1 MSFLER
7 HELVARM
14 EWMLR
19 LGALGMSSVLAPTI
33 LGTVCLDLVQ
43 DTLHTDDVLRWLLV
57 TITLSTVIAG
67 LVMHIALAK
76 RSGRMLFGLSC
87 LGGFLFVVL
96 TGGLYELLDGEF
108 ASAGTG
114 LLVGATFGAVLSIP
128 CGGLFG
134 LLFLGMFVPTQ
145 KRLADPAQDSLA
157 HTANALARVLL
168 IASAIAMLAVSR
180 IEGPYCSTFFSL
192 LSRSF
197 QYEAPEGTDIAWT
210 RYLIGAPFV
219 IAALALSLYAHLEQ
233 RRLRLLRESL
243 GRRDLNDWNISD
255 LSPTSEAMP
264 LTEADRSA
272 PHKLLLEDS
281 HSDLEAS
288 SVHAYRHHAR
298 PAAVYIGIIAPPELP
313 Q

>member
-1 MSFLER
+1 MRFLER
-7 HELVARM
+7 HELVTRM

-33 LGTVCLDLVQ
+33 LGTACLVLQ
-43 DTLHTDDVLRWLLV
+43 DAPHMDAVLRWLLV
-57 TITLSTVIAG
+57 TITLCTVIAG

-76 RSGRMLFGLSC
+76 RSAHMLFGLSC

-96 TGGLYELLDGEF
+96 SGGLYELLDGDF
-108 ASAGTG
+108 ASARTG
-114 LLVGATFGAVLSIP
+114 LLVGATSGAVLSVP

-145 KRLADPAQDSLA
+145 KHLATPAQDSLA
-157 HTANALARVLL
+157 HTARALARVLL
-168 IASAIAMLAVSR
+168 IASAIAMLAVGL
-180 IEGPYCSTFFSL
+180 IEGPYCSTFFGL
-192 LSRSF
+192 LSSGF

-219 IAALALSLYAHLEQ
+219 LTALALNIYAYAQQ
-233 RRLRLLRESL
+233 RKLRLLREAL
-243 GRRDLNDWNISD
+243 GRRDLNAWNISD

-272 PHKLLLEDS
+272 PHKLLLEGS
-281 HSDLEAS
+281 HSDLKAPS
-288 SVHAYRHHAR
+288 ANAYRHHAR
-298 PAAVYIGIIAPPELP
+298 QAAVYIGIIAAPAPP